1 MEVSSRKGYTCAI
14 RAVKNMFGKKKA
26 SKPIAYDHENEKP
39 AVRCSICTGE
49 QVAGFK
55 DVRTGKFREI
65 MLISRPDELER
76 FKEGC
81 GTDTVEKFY

>member
-1 MEVSSRKGYTCAI
+1 
-14 RAVKNMFGKKKA
+14 MFGKKKA

-39 AVRCSICTGE
+39 AVRCSICTCE

>member
-1 MEVSSRKGYTCAI
+1 
-14 RAVKNMFGKKKA
+14 MFGKKKNET
-26 SKPIAYDHENEKP
+26 PITYDRENEKP

-55 DVRTGKFREI
+55 DVHTGKFREI
-65 MLISRPDELER
+65 MLLSKPGDMEK
-76 FKEGC
+76 FKERC